1 MRSEARF
8 EGRTGM
14 LEGKKKGR
22 HGLPDTE
29 SPDSPVPDA
38 MGRLLALL
46 GKQVGLGGVDRIWI
60 FPPLIKGRKEW
71 GLVAVSCLTEDPGQ
85 RSLFTGSYVAEIT
98 GTGVLFV
105 PQIVSEGSAPPDRLP
120 AVMDGVVR
128 RSGLRLS
135 FPREVEIGGDAVRFR
150 RILVEYGWEEDREPP
165 VGP

>member
-22 HGLPDTE
+22 QDLPGTE

-46 GKQVGLGGVDRIWI
+46 GNRVGAGGVDRIWI

-85 RSLFTGSYVAEIT
+85 RSLVTGSYVAEMT
-98 GTGVLFV
+98 GTGVLFE

-120 AVMDGVVR
+120 TVMDGVVR
-128 RSGLRLS
+128 RSDLRLRL
-135 FPREVEIGGDAVRFR
+135 PQVAEIGGDRDRFR
-150 RILVEYGWEEDREPP
+150 RLLAEHGWVEDREPP
-165 VGP
+165 ATP